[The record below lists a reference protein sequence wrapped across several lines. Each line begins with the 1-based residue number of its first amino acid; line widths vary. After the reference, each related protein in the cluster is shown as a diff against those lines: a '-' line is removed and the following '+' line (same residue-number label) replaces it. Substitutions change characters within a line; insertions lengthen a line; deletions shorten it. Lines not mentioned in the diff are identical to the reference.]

1 MFKHPLAREIGA
13 ALIVKLIALICIY
26 AAFFGPSHKTIVT
39 PSTIS
44 QALFDSAGAR

>member
-13 ALIVKLIALICIY
+13 VLVVKLVALICIY
-26 AAFFGPSHKTIVT
+26 LAFFGPSHKTKVT
-39 PSTIS
+39 PATIS